1 MEYKLLEKYDLE
13 FMLDFADDENT
24 KYNIAD
30 LEKFISEENNYG
42 FIATENNKVIGFS
55 FGYVLLKPDGRKAFY
70 FDSID
75 VMPNYQSKGCG
86 TGLMSFTR
94 DYARKLGCY
103 EMFLVT
109 NKSNLSACK
118 CYEKSGAI
126 SEADDDI
133 VYVYDF
139 KGDK

>member
-1 MEYKLLEKYDLE
+1 MEYKLLEEQDLE
-13 FMLDFADDENT
+13 LLLDFVDDEDT
-24 KYNIAD
+24 KYNLAD
-30 LEKFISEENNYG
+30 LEKFISDRNTYG
-42 FIATENNKVIGFS
+42 FIAKENNRIIGFS

-75 VMPNYQSKGCG
+75 VISNYQGKGCG
-86 TGLMSFTR
+86 TGLMSFIH
-94 DYARKLGCY
+94 DYVQELGCY

-118 CYEKSGAI
+118 CYEKSGGI
-126 SEADDDI
+126 SETDDDV
-133 VYVYDF
+133 VYVYNF